1 MTKPAAIVLASLT
14 ASAQVPPLPPSSA
27 DSGASVPPASF
38 QIGCT
43 WDEVDA
49 SATGLFLSIS
59 NAATNNY
66 TVILA
71 PTTRTNVV
79 AASFGANRITLTAS
93 NAAGVATARTNWN
106 VWLQPQVRLLSST
119 NARGP
124 FTNTVPPELATGW
137 VNADA
142 PAMYLALE
150 KRNTTNAEG
159 F

>member
-1 MTKPAAIVLASLT
+1 MTQHAAILLASLT
-14 ASAQVPPLPPSSA
+14 ASAQLPPLPPSSA
-27 DSGASVPPASF
+27 DSGASVPPAAF

-49 SATGLFLSIS
+49 SATGLFLSVS
-59 NAATNNY
+59 NAATNY

-79 AASFGANRITLTAS
+79 SASFGANRITLTAS

-124 FTNTVPPELATGW
+124 FTNAVPPEMATGW

-150 KRNTTNAEG
+150 KRQTTNAQG

>member
-1 MTKPAAIVLASLT
+1 MTQHAAILLASLT

-27 DSGASVPPASF
+27 DDGASVPPAAF
-38 QIGCT
+38 QRGCT

-49 SATGLFLSIS
+49 SATGLFLSVS
-59 NAATNNY
+59 NAATNY

-71 PTTRTNVV
+71 PTTRTNFV
-79 AASFGANRITLTAS
+79 AATFGANRITLTAS

-124 FTNTVPPELATGW
+124 FTNTVPPEMATGW

-142 PAMYLALE
+142 PQMFLALE

>member
-1 MTKPAAIVLASLT
+1 MTQHAAILLASLT

-27 DSGASVPPASF
+27 DGGASVPPASF

-49 SATGLFLSIS
+49 NATGLFLSVS
-59 NAATNNY
+59 NAATNY

-71 PTTRTNVV
+71 PTTRTNFV
-79 AASFGANRITLTAS
+79 AATFGANRITLTAS

-150 KRNTTNAEG
+150 KRQTTNAEG

>member
-1 MTKPAAIVLASLT
+1 MTQHAAILLASLT

-27 DSGASVPPASF
+27 DGGVPVPPTAF

-43 WDEVDA
+43 WDEVDG

-59 NAATNNY
+59 NAATNY
-66 TVILA
+66 TVSLA

-79 AASFGANRITLTAS
+79 SASFGANRITLTAS

-124 FTNTVPPELATGW
+124 FTNSVPPEMATGW

-142 PAMYLALE
+142 PQMFLALE
-150 KRNTTNAEG
+150 KRQTTNAEG

>member
-1 MTKPAAIVLASLT
+1 MTQHAAILLASLT

-27 DSGASVPPASF
+27 DSGASVPPTAF

-49 SATGLFLSIS
+49 TATGLFLSIS
-59 NAATNNY
+59 NAATNY
-66 TVILA
+66 TVSLA
-71 PTTRTNVV
+71 PTTRTNFV
-79 AASFGANRITLTAS
+79 AATFGANRITLTAS
-93 NAAGVATARTNWN
+93 NAAGVAVARTNWN
-106 VWLQPQVRLLSST
+106 VWIQPQVRLLSST

-124 FTNTVPPELATGW
+124 FTNTVPPALATGW

-142 PAMYLALE
+142 PQMFLALE
-150 KRNTTNAEG
+150 KRQTTNAEG

>member
-1 MTKPAAIVLASLT
+1 MTQHAAILLASLT

-27 DSGASVPPASF
+27 DGGASVPPTAF
-38 QIGCT
+38 QSGCT
-43 WDEVDA
+43 WDAVDA
-49 SATGLFLSIS
+49 SATGLFLSVS
-59 NAATNNY
+59 NAATNY
-66 TVILA
+66 TVSLA
-71 PTTRTNVV
+71 PTTRTNGV

-93 NAAGVATARTNWN
+93 NAAGTATARTNWN

-124 FTNTVPPELATGW
+124 FTNAVPPEMATGW

-142 PAMYLALE
+142 PQMFLALE
-150 KRNTTNAEG
+150 KRQKTNAEG